1 MHVELAQELRLPV
14 AQTRR
19 PFRRHFEREGVLGYL
34 LITPAVLYIVAL
46 VAYPFFLALWFSVSN
61 ATVGQPTASFSGL
74 DNFQWAISSDIF
86 KTALK
91 NTFIFTIVGEGAKAI
106 FGTLLALLLVREFK
120 GKRLARALILVPWA
134 IPIAIGAIAW
144 RWMFDSTYSV
154 INWVLVHL
162 HLVAVPGPNWLGE
175 INWAM
180 ASIILVNVWRG
191 MPFTAIIVLAG
202 LTSIPQEILD
212 AAKVDGA
219 GWWRR
224 WNDVMVPIMAPV
236 LFIAMLFSV
245 VFTFTDMTVV
255 YLLTKGGPGN
265 NTHVLASLAF
275 QTGILSGALGRGAAV
290 SLFLFPVLLGG
301 ALWLLNLL
309 KRQELGL

>member
-1 MHVELAQELRLPV
+1 MALAQELQIPIAR
-14 AQTRR
+14 ARR
-19 PFRRHFEREGVLGYL
+19 PLRHHLERESVLGYL
-34 LITPAVLYIVAL
+34 LIAPAVLYILAL
-46 VAYPFFLALWFSVSN
+46 VAYPFFLALWFSLSN
-61 ATVGQPTASFSGL
+61 ATVGRPDAEFVGL
-74 DNFQWAISSDIF
+74 DNFKWAVDSDVF

-91 NTFIFTIVGEGAKAI
+91 NTFIFTIVGELAKAL

-120 GKRLARALILVPWA
+120 GKRLARGLILVPWA
-134 IPIAIGAIAW
+134 IPIAVGSIAW
-144 RWMFDSTYSV
+144 KWMFDSTYSV

-162 HLVAVPGPNWLGE
+162 HLVAAPGPNWLGE
-175 INWAM
+175 IQWAM

-191 MPFTAIIVLAG
+191 LPFTAIIVLAG

-219 GWWRR
+219 GPWRR
-224 WNDVMVPIMAPV
+224 WNDVMVPVMAPV

-265 NTHVLASLAF
+265 LTHVLASFAF
-275 QTGILSGALGRGAAV
+275 QTGILSAALGRGAAI
-290 SLFLFPVLLGG
+290 SLFLFPVMLAG